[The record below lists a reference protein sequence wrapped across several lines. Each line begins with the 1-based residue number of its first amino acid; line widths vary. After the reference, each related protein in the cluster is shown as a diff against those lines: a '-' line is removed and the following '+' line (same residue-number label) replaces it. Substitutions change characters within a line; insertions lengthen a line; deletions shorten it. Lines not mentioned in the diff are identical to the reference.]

1 MKILITGAGGLVGS
15 HLARAL
21 CSEHQVLALKHRDLD
36 ITDAPA
42 VRRLA
47 DEQPSIIINC
57 AVVGVDECERDPALA
72 QAVNIT
78 GARLLAELSAEI
90 GSQFL
95 HFSSNYVFD
104 GTRLD
109 GIPYSTN
116 DEPRPINVYGQTKLE
131 GERSACAASART
143 YIIRTSWAYG
153 QGKASFL
160 GTAHERLMRGLS
172 VRAIPD
178 TWASTT
184 YVADLVGRTREIL
197 ARRRYGVYQIVN
209 EGTCSYHDF
218 ALEAAGLAGLSAAQ
232 AERLIELVTEAEME
246 RTAPRPRCTPMRCL
260 LSAELSLAPLR
271 HWRSALADYVL
282 HCSGGPLA

>member
-21 CSEHQVLALKHRDLD
+21 GSEHRVLALKHPDLD
-36 ITDAPA
+36 TTDAPA

-47 DEQPSIIINC
+47 RDEQPSLIINC
-57 AVVGVDECERDPALA
+57 AVVGVDECESDPALA
-72 QAVNIT
+72 RAVNIT
-78 GARLLAELSAEI
+78 GPRLLAEVSAEI
-90 GSQFL
+90 GSEFL

-104 GTRLD
+104 GNRLD
-109 GIPYSTN
+109 DIPYITN
-116 DEPRPINVYGQTKLE
+116 DEPRPINVYGRTKLE

-143 YIIRTSWAYG
+143 YIIRTSWVFG
-153 QGKASFL
+153 QGKASCL
-160 GTAHERLMRGLS
+160 STAHERLTRGLS
-172 VRAIPD
+172 VRAITD

-218 ALEAAGLAGLSAAQ
+218 AVEAAGLAGLSAAQ
-232 AERLIELVTEAEME
+232 AEQLIELVTEAEMG
-246 RTAPRPRCTPMRCL
+246 RAAPRPRWTPMRCS
-260 LSAELSLAPLR
+260 LSAELSLAPMR
-271 HWRSALADYVL
+271 HWRNALADYVL
-282 HCSGGPLA
+282 HEAGR